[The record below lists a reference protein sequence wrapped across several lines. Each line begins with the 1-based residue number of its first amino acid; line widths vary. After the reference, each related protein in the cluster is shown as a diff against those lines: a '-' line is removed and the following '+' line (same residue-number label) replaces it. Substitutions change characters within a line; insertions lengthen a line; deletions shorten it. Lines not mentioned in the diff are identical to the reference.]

1 MEVVLVLFF
10 FVGFEQL
17 FVITHLVC
25 TQKFLKKHFLSLPL
39 PWYWSVRF
47 RGAFYSSAFVYS
59 LFPKRY
65 SFFTVCLVH
74 CLHEI
79 SQGWRAKEKSF
90 EILVSRLV
98 FLGNISW
105 EYLHSVIFVIIL
117 SLFFFVSSGSNFC
130 WSFLVLMDF
139 WQNVD
144 KKDTYN
150 FPLCVF
156 VSI

>member
-59 LFPKRY
+59 LFPQKIQ
-65 SFFTVCLVH
+65 FFTVCLVH
-74 CLHEI
+74 CLHEV
-79 SQGWRAKEKSF
+79 SQCWRAKEKSF

-98 FLGNISW
+98 FLGSISW

-117 SLFFFVSSGSNFC
+117 SLFFLSAATAIFVGIFE
-130 WSFLVLMDF
+130 F
-139 WQNVD
+139 
-144 KKDTYN
+144 
-150 FPLCVF
+150 
-156 VSI
+156 